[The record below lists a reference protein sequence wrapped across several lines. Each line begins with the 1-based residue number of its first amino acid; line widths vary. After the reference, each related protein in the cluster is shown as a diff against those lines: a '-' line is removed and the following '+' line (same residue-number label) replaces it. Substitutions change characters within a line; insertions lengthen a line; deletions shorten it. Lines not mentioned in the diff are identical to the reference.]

1 MDVSDPRS
9 PSYGL
14 HRTLDELR
22 ALAPIPD
29 SSVDAVTAFI
39 LAEAPLASIKVARGV
54 RKHHVARGATFSCER
69 IARRT
74 TRRIQCRAHNER
86 LHPRHRQHQ
95 RDARTT
101 RRRTPPT
108 QTDAD
113 RGGALER

>member
-39 LAEAPLASIKVARGV
+39 LAEAPLASIKVARGM
-54 RKHHVARGATFSCER
+54 RNTQRRTPRDFSCER
-69 IARRT
+69 
-74 TRRIQCRAHNER
+74 
-86 LHPRHRQHQ
+86 
-95 RDARTT
+95 
-101 RRRTPPT
+101 
-108 QTDAD
+108 
-113 RGGALER
+113 